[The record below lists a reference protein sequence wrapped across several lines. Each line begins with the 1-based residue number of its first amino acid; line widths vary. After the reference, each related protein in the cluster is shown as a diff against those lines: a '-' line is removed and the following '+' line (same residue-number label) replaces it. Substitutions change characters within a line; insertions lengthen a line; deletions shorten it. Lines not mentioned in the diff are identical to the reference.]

1 MKPHLL
7 SLCAAL
13 LFAVASSAQAVLEYA
28 FSEETQG
35 AYSPLTNSA
44 ALFVADFDDVISPAI
59 TITPFSMGGVTYN
72 TMFVNSNG
80 FITLGQGSMF
90 NNYTPLSTGNG
101 AATISPF
108 GDDLESIDN
117 SSRIS
122 YTVDNAGTHVEWTNM
137 RRYNVDGEVFS
148 FQAHLLPYD
157 SSITFVYGPLN
168 NISPVVGFAEVG
180 IRVGMGD
187 SPEMYSNRSVVL
199 DGSWFP
205 SQAGTSSTASCIFSA
220 NTTPFAGLTYIW
232 RSQPTGTYGCTDPA
246 ACNFDS
252 AAQYNNFS
260 CEYCSCQTCGCMDSL
275 ACNFDMTATY
285 ALACSFECYGCTDA
299 TATNFDPNATYSD
312 GSCFYAGQGETCSDP
327 ILLECGETYA
337 GSTAGVTND
346 NTVSGVTSC
355 LSNLGTAGQN
365 WYIFTAEGVS
375 TVQLST
381 MGANTNFDTKIHV
394 FSAFSSS
401 ACGGGLNCV
410 ASNDDFGGTLQS
422 QLTFTTQAGLVYY
435 VRVGGYAS
443 QSGEYQL
450 TTTGLC
456 ATGCTDAMA
465 CNYDSIAVS
474 DDGSCDYCSCGGTC
488 GCTDVT
494 ACNFNP
500 QATIDDGSCSSSILV
515 YISADTTVCLG
526 ETVYF
531 WSYSSAYNSTYE
543 WTANGVVISTGSEA
557 AVTPITN
564 TLIQLTA
571 SDENGCT
578 GTDMAMVSVFAC
590 VAGCT
595 DATACNYNPQATS
608 PSNCDYSCLG
618 CTDAEALNFDA
629 DATVDNGSCYFAGEG
644 TTCSN
649 PISLSCAEG
658 WYSGVTVG
666 VANDNTTS
674 GSNVCGGVSSSGQR
688 WYVYEAAFSSTITV
702 STINSLT
709 NYDTYLK
716 VFTGSCGNLSC
727 VAFNDDIPGT
737 NFQSQVVFEAQAGTT
752 YFIRVGGFVSQQGT
766 FGLTFECGGGCL
778 DPQACNYQ
786 ENAPFDDGSCTYGAD
801 CFGCTDV
808 NASNYEPQ
816 AVYNEGCAYTT
827 TITVYHD
834 TNGDGVRQNNEPGMS
849 NWAVSIPAL
858 NATIFTDNT
867 GVATLSVSS
876 DTYSIELINNSS
888 AWMSSSPSIVT
899 IDIPTTISASFG
911 LIPATGEAFYAA
923 GPYDGFW
930 DIIHCDDGYEAGV
943 FLNNLGTV
951 DLTGTL
957 TLTCDAMFTPEQD
970 TYSSIAPD
978 QVAAGFAQWN
988 INAFAAGS
996 NGIFSFHIDGPGP
1009 VNIGSTYN
1017 FEFHLVLNDAQGNV
1031 IYDNT
1036 WTTSPFIACSYD
1048 PNDLTATPV
1057 GYEAPHFVLAG
1068 DRIQYRVRFQ
1078 NTGNLPAEDVRIVG
1092 ALDPTKFDLSTFAPL
1107 YGSAP
1112 FVTCLLNN
1120 GTIDFTF
1127 NDIYLP
1133 DATNN
1138 ESESHGFVVYEVSL
1152 LPGVDANEVVLN
1164 EASIY
1169 FDSNPA
1175 IVTNETYHTI
1185 FDCTSFTPMTG
1196 TTSVCE
1202 GEAITLTA
1210 NQPYVEAFTW
1220 TIDGVAGSDNSSS
1233 FQTTLAPGTH
1243 TVMVNTAN
1251 PLCSED
1257 HTAMVVVHG
1266 TPELT
1271 MPADA
1276 AFCLYSIIELSATG
1290 NGNIVWTNDIS
1301 NNGLFEVNGSQ
1312 TLNAT
1317 LTSPEGCVTQGEW
1330 NIDALP
1336 LPSIAYTVDGLQ
1348 LTALDGDAWQWYLNG
1363 LPIAGATSNSYTM
1376 SAGGAYSVEVTS
1388 NSGCSAMSGV
1398 TNYIVGVSEADA
1410 MGIRVYPNP
1419 MENELRIDLPSQGT
1433 YHIELRDLTGRL
1445 IATRS
1450 QCQGTC
1456 TLQRDG
1462 AASGI
1467 YELLIRGEGVYA
1479 HQRVVLR

>member
-13 LFAVASSAQAVLEYA
+13 FFSVASSAQAVLEYA

-59 TITPFSMGGVTYN
+59 TITPFSVGGVTYN

-122 YTVDNAGTHVEWTNM
+122 YTIDNAGTHVEWTNV

-168 NISPVVGFAEVG
+168 NINPTVGFAQVG

-187 SPEMYSNRSVVL
+187 LPEMYSNRSVVL
-199 DGSWFP
+199 NEFWFP
-205 SQAGTSSTASCIFSA
+205 SQAGTSSTSTCIFMA
-220 NTTPFAGLTYIW
+220 GTTPFPGLTYKW
-232 RSQPTGTYGCTDPA
+232 TAQPSGTYGCTDPA
-246 ACNFDS
+246 ACNFNS
-252 AAQYNNFS
+252 AAQYNNFT
-260 CEYCSCQTCGCMDSL
+260 CEYCSCQTCGCMDST

-285 ALACSFECYGCTDA
+285 ALACSYDCYGCTDA
-299 TATNFDPNATYSD
+299 TATNFDPNAAYSD
-312 GSCFYAGQGETCSDP
+312 GSCFYAGPGETCSEP
-327 ILLECGETYA
+327 FVVECGIQYT
-337 GSTAGVTND
+337 GNTAGVAND
-346 NTVSGVTSC
+346 NSVAGIIGCQTTI
-355 LSNLGTAGQN
+355 GTAGQH
-365 WYIFTAEGVS
+365 WYVLSVTEPQVLVAS
-375 TVQLST
+375 TVSPIT
-381 MGANTNFDTKIHV
+381 DFDTKLHI
-394 FSAFSSS
+394 FSSNTIN
-401 ACGGGLNCV
+401 ACGMMNCIGG
-410 ASNDDFGGTLQS
+410 DDDSGGTLQS
-422 QLTFTTQAGLVYY
+422 QLSFNAQPGVFYFI
-435 VRVGGYAS
+435 RVGGYAAL
-443 QSGEYQL
+443 SGNYEL
-450 TTTGLC
+450 SIDGLC
-456 ATGCTDAMA
+456 ALGCTDSIA
-465 CNYDSIAVS
+465 CNYNSTALS
-474 DDGSCDYCSCGGTC
+474 DDGSCDYCSCNTAC
-488 GCTDVT
+488 GCTNVN
-494 ACNFNP
+494 ACNYNP
-500 QATIDDGSCSSSILV
+500 QATIDDGSCYNTVLVNVGPDFSVCEGQTV
-515 YISADTTVCLG
+515 YIGGYAATNIATFNWTFAGVPISTDSVVMIQASSTGIYELTVTDANGCSGVDYMLLYVNNCIAGCLD
-526 ETVYF
+526 
-531 WSYSSAYNSTYE
+531 SSAC
-543 WTANGVVISTGSEA
+543 
-557 AVTPITN
+557 
-564 TLIQLTA
+564 
-571 SDENGCT
+571 D
-578 GTDMAMVSVFAC
+578 F
-590 VAGCT
+590 
-595 DATACNYNPQATS
+595 NPQANT
-608 PSNCDYSCLG
+608 PDNCDYSCLG
-618 CTDAEALNFDA
+618 CTDAEAINYEA
-629 DATVDNGSCYFAGEG
+629 GATIDNGSCYYAGEG

-649 PISLSCAEG
+649 PIALSCAEG

-737 NFQSQVVFEAQAGTT
+737 SFQSQVVFEAQAGTT
-752 YFIRVGGFVSQQGT
+752 YFIRVGGFASQQGT

-778 DPQACNYQ
+778 DPQACNYH

-808 NASNYEPQ
+808 NASNSEPQ

-827 TITVYHD
+827 TISVYHD
-834 TNGDGVRQNNEPGMS
+834 TNGDGIRQNNEPGMS

-858 NATIFTDNT
+858 NAIVFTDNT
-867 GVATLSVSS
+867 GTATLNVSA
-876 DTYSIELINNSS
+876 DTYSIELINYSA

-951 DLTGTL
+951 DLSGTL

-970 TYSSIAPD
+970 VYSSIAPD

-1017 FEFHLVLNDAQGNV
+1017 FQFHLVLNDAQGNV

-1036 WTTSPFIACSYD
+1036 WTTSPFIACAYD
-1048 PNDLTATPV
+1048 PNDLTATPQ

-1068 DRIQYRVRFQ
+1068 DRLQYRVRFQ

-1092 ALDPTKFDLSTFAPL
+1092 ALDPTKFNLSTFAPL

-1138 ESESHGFVVYEVSL
+1138 EPESHGFVVYEVRL
-1152 LPGVDANEVVLN
+1152 LPGVDPNEVVLN
-1164 EASIY
+1164 QAAIY

-1185 FDCTSFTPMTG
+1185 FDCTSFTGILGVTE
-1196 TTSVCE
+1196 TCE
-1202 GEAITLTA
+1202 GGYLFLTA
-1210 NQPYVEAFTW
+1210 NQPYVENYNW
-1220 TIDGVAGSDNSSS
+1220 TIDGTAFNQGSGSLETALPSG
-1233 FQTTLAPGTH
+1233 QYTIQVTTT
-1243 TVMVNTAN
+1243 N
-1251 PLCSED
+1251 PLCSEV
-1257 HTAMVVVHG
+1257 HTTIGIVHAE
-1266 TPELT
+1266 PILT
-1271 MPADA
+1271 MPADTA
-1276 AFCLYSIIELSATG
+1276 VCIYSIVELSAIG
-1290 NGNIVWTNDIS
+1290 NGNVEWSNGVN
-1301 NNGLFEVNGSQ
+1301 NNGFLEINASQ
-1312 TLNAT
+1312 TLSAT
-1317 LTSPEGCVTQGEW
+1317 ITSPEGCTAQGEW
-1330 NIDALP
+1330 SIEALP
-1336 LPSIAYTVDGLQ
+1336 LPSEAYTVDGLQ

-1363 LPIAGATSNSYTM
+1363 APIEGATSNSYTM
-1376 SAGGAYSVEVTS
+1376 SAAGAYSVEITS
-1388 NSGCSAMSGV
+1388 ISGCSTMSGV
-1398 TNYIVGVSEADA
+1398 TNYIVGVEEAGTL
-1410 MGIRVYPNP
+1410 GIRVYPNP
-1419 MENELRIDLPSQGT
+1419 MENELRIDLPTQGI
-1433 YHIELRDLTGRL
+1433 YHIELRDLTGRP
-1445 IATRS
+1445 IATRT

-1456 TLQRDG
+1456 TLQREG
-1462 AASGI
+1462 AASGV
-1467 YELLIRGEGVYA
+1467 YQLLIKGEGVYA